1 MAKLFGESISK
12 DVVKQLEQRESIL
25 ATGARDSQHLR
36 YLNEKTAWVRA
47 ISGIN
52 VLKDSTKGYSNAKAK
67 DFILSG
73 GRLKW
78 NSQSNKFEPRA
89 TNINFGQQENGRYS
103 YTNDLGIRPEPGITS
118 FSITHKNRYGT
129 IREASVTFSVWTKED
144 LENAQTLFLRPGAQV
159 IVEWGNSL
167 YVTNDG
173 DIEDISSSERYNEY
187 FKGVE
192 VQQIYEII
200 NNTRK
205 ETNYNYDG
213 FLGLVTNFNW
223 SLRIDGGYDCSISVV
238 SRSSTLESLSVLK
251 PFEGGKKVE
260 IAPENR
266 RTLIDYF
273 NFIASQKP
281 MPVDSYLTL
290 GDLTTYIR
298 SLTEEEKQ
306 NIRQEVNTSREGSD
320 IKSAPTSDDLKVKS
334 NIENLLKTNMQ
345 SYPYVKDD
353 TVQQDFI
360 INTAKVFGMNIRTD
374 TVKKLPFRYIS
385 LRLLLALINKSF
397 IFQSTSNVDFPSF
410 YLGQPLKDVF
420 LDTPADP
427 IEPQFY
433 RTFDE
438 HVSLDPFFAILPKL
452 PSGPNLEELNT
463 YVPGKDYAYFA
474 HSIELGYDKV
484 NPFQIMHNNVT
495 GNIIRNLPPGRN
507 AENDILNI
515 HINLGAVVKILDRYY
530 ESNNTPE
537 RLNVLDFVKDILSE
551 LNATLGS
558 INAFDIDFNE
568 DIQKY
573 FIVDRVIV
581 NEQLAEKLQEVQRIN
596 VTGLRNTVKDLKLES
611 KITSELSSM
620 IAISNQADSIK
631 DVNSNQAFIDWNFG
645 TRNRFINPQ
654 ETGTDNEI
662 PFVTLFP
669 EGNYNVESRDGEN
682 ITVVK
687 TIHVERDDGN
697 IAVVQSFVEVKPSKR
712 RNDREEFYRLL
723 AQSYKDINNIKGG
736 IFDRPT
742 YREKYFQNLRGDGA
756 LYYKIRCTEYT
767 ETVDKK
773 VDQGL
778 IPLQLSLTMDGIGGF
793 KIGQVFQIGTL
804 EKNSF
809 ILPEIYNNYGFI
821 ITGLNSTVD
830 TSGKWFTEIVA
841 QTFKISVPTKN

>member
-52 VLKDSTKGYSNAKAK
+52 VLKDGTKGYSNAKAK

-73 GRLKW
+73 GRYKW
-78 NSQSNKFEPRA
+78 NSQDNKFEPRA

-103 YTNDLGIRPEPGITS
+103 YTDDLGIRPEPGITS

-129 IREASVTFSVWTKED
+129 IREASLTFSVWTKQD

-167 YVTNDG
+167 YVTNEG
-173 DIEDISSSERYNEY
+173 DIEDSSSSERYNEY

-223 SLRIDGGYDCSISVV
+223 SFRIDGGYDCSISVV
-238 SRSSTLESLSVLK
+238 SRSSILESLSVLK

-273 NFIASQKP
+273 NFIASQKTIP
-281 MPVDSYLTL
+281 EDSYLTL
-290 GDLTTYIR
+290 
-298 SLTEEEKQ
+298 
-306 NIRQEVNTSREGSD
+306 
-320 IKSAPTSDDLKVKS
+320 DDLKDYTRALSEEELENARQELKTSRTGTEVKSVSMEERLVPS
-334 NIENLLKTNMQ
+334 NIEDLLKTNMR

-360 INTAKVFGMNIRTD
+360 INTAKVFGMNIQTD

-420 LDTPADP
+420 LDSPAEP
-427 IEPQFY
+427 IEPQLY

-463 YVPGKDYAYFA
+463 YVPGENYAYFK

-558 INAFDIDFNE
+558 INTFDIDFNE

-581 NEQLAEKLQEVQRIN
+581 NEQLAEKAQEVQRIN
-596 VTGLRNTVKDLKLES
+596 VTGLRNTVIDLKLES

-645 TRNRFINPQ
+645 TRNRFINAE
-654 ETGTDNEI
+654 ETGTDTET
-662 PFVTLFP
+662 PVETQFP
-669 EGNYNVESRDGEN
+669 VGTSNVESRDGEN
-682 ITVVK
+682 IIVVK
-687 TIHVERDDGN
+687 TMHIENDDGT
-697 IAVVQSFVEVKPSKR
+697 ISVVQKFVEVKASKR
-712 RNDREEFYRLL
+712 REDREEFYRLL
-723 AQSYKDINNIKGG
+723 AESYKDINNLEGG

-756 LYYKIRCTEYT
+756 LYYKIRSTEYT

-804 EKNSF
+804 KENSF